1 MDKLSIKFFPRRFGD
16 PAVGFRAMPGEPEPD
31 SGGDASIT
39 TGHVIIAAMLGAFAT
54 GILAIAW
61 FVVNAVI
68 ETVQGA
74 RRMLR

>member
-1 MDKLSIKFFPRRFGD
+1 
-16 PAVGFRAMPGEPEPD
+16 MPGEPEPD
-31 SGGDASIT
+31 SAGDASIT

-61 FVVNAVI
+61 FVVNVVI